1 MALARRCTLF
11 LLLVLGLAYIAKAAI
26 APTATAGPK
35 CKNAFP
41 QRPLC
46 KFVDS
51 LTTRVIPTL
60 DGTKP
65 LTIGAYQIYQKFH
78 RDLPATKQYAY
89 GTSQK
94 TASYPGPTIVAKVG
108 IDTTV
113 TWENHLP
120 RQHAHVHRRPHA
132 HHGLQVPQAGHP
144 HGHGGSQQ
152 SFYDGHPFA
161 WITQYGEKGPTYATN
176 VYKYVND
183 EASTIWYHDH
193 MAGLTRLNVAAGL
206 AGLYIIT
213 DPEVE
218 SKFTWLPPASRT
230 VPLAIAD
237 RLFFANGS
245 VNYPNVGIVP
255 NVHPNWI
262 PEYLGDTNM
271 VNGVVWPYLKV
282 RPAMYRFKMLGA
294 ANARF
299 YNLQFVCAQRGDY
312 PNFVPPLR
320 GKIATDGGYLPKPVY
335 SKSLLLVPGARQDVL
350 VDFSNLPDTCKDVIL
365 QNLAAAPFPAGVTA
379 DRDTGLV
386 MRFVITNRKRFP
398 APKIPS
404 SISYLPPINYKNIQK
419 VRWHRLVE
427 EMDPKTNLPVRVT
440 IDNLG
445 FADPIRDYPK
455 QGTNELWHIINLS
468 ADAHPMHFHLVD
480 HRPVSRRPFDVAAF
494 QAGKCAFRGKKL
506 PTCWT
511 GPRLRIDPTEDGL
524 KDTTTAYP
532 GQVLTLWF
540 GWHDGNGK
548 PFPFDVTVGPGYVYH
563 CHMLDHEDN
572 DMMRP
577 FKVIKGARAAG
588 TPGKVWISR
597 VMYPFGNKDNF
608 VEEPRV
614 VQSENHGWQKV
625 TNVKKQRRQEQKD
638 SKKPSAAG
646 KSAGGKGSIGQ
657 SVFSSLEDESKQ
669 RRARIEARAAAA
681 AAAEREAE
689 RAEYD
694 ADDDDDDD
702 EEREAKAPAA
712 AEPKK
717 PKKPKKPKV
726 TVLEAATAIKVD
738 ELSAFLVEI
747 SESFAG
753 MPDVQLMRC
762 ADFFARA
769 FSAVLPSQLNIPK
782 IIRDSSLAKALDE
795 VRTTASEWLAE
806 RPADALAKFLVTLVR
821 SALEDVLPVGKV
833 AKGTAAQPLTPPKAK
848 VGMLVLLVLLLRRRP
863 DVMLQAADSIRT
875 DPGCLGQDRLP
886 VLAWMYG
893 QVAVVDL
900 VSGMALLV
908 SNLMPFTSGKQGSPV
923 GRDVTLTYFQ
933 TVLLR
938 GNERKARA
946 VLLNGAFRKG
956 ERLVPY
962 STLDQFLRLAFPPAS
977 ARTKATDRFTALYP
991 LLKDITLAGSGRTK
1005 STKAVATMLLPL
1017 MFRAAGE
1024 EPEALAQEASSL
1036 FVWCL
1041 AENPDCYLQW
1051 ERHHAEDHATS
1062 TLLLTYVLRS
1072 WPTVKTQLAPFD
1084 PLRKFLA
1091 SIRKKVCSAC
1101 CAVCVMLA
1109 VGQCAGHSPLLLC
1122 PLLISPTLSCSTL
1135 RSKPLLLQPLLVP
1148 SASPAPSQQHIAAL
1162 EELDE
1167 GQITQK
1173 KDIQSA
1179 YAHIAA
1185 LEELDEGQIARKKD
1199 IQSADATARKLQGKV
1214 AAGGSCVVVSAALMA
1229 VAAAAAYAA
1238 FNLPPQG
1245 EFNLDIDAVLAL
1257 LKGN

>member
-113 TWENHLP
+113 TWENHLLDNTHMFTVDP
-120 RQHAHVHRRPHA
+120 TLIMGYKYPKRGIPMVAHR
-132 HHGLQVPQAGHP
+132 
-144 HGHGGSQQ
+144 HGGSQQ

-320 GKIATDGGYLPKPVY
+320 GKVLDIISIATDGGYLPKPVY

-511 GPRLRIDPTEDGL
+511 GPRVRIDPTEDGL

-577 FKVIKGARAAG
+577 FKVIKSSVARNRK
-588 TPGKVWISR
+588 TQRSR
-597 VMYPFGNKDNF
+597 
-608 VEEPRV
+608 
-614 VQSENHGWQKV
+614 QLQENPQV
-625 TNVKKQRRQEQKD
+625 
-638 SKKPSAAG
+638 
-646 KSAGGKGSIGQ
+646 GKGSIGQ

-782 IIRDSSLAKALDE
+782 IIRDSSLAKALDLPWNDIPEE

-848 VGMLVLLVLLLRRRP
+848 VRLY
-863 DVMLQAADSIRT
+863 
-875 DPGCLGQDRLP
+875 DRL
-886 VLAWMYG
+886 LCG
-893 QVAVVDL
+893 SGGS

-962 STLDQFLRLAFPPAS
+962 STLDQFLRLAFPPSLCPHQGHRPAS
-977 ARTKATDRFTALYP
+977 LHSTRFLRISRSQARAEPK
-991 LLKDITLAGSGRTK
+991 
-1005 STKAVATMLLPL
+1005 
-1017 MFRAAGE
+1017 
-1024 EPEALAQEASSL
+1024 PEALAQEASSL

-1122 PLLISPTLSCSTL
+1122 P
-1135 RSKPLLLQPLLVP
+1135 
-1148 SASPAPSQQHIAAL
+1148 
-1162 EELDE
+1162 
-1167 GQITQK
+1167 
-1173 KDIQSA
+1173 
-1179 YAHIAA
+1179 HIAA

>member
-113 TWENHLP
+113 TWENHLLDNTHMFTVDP
-120 RQHAHVHRRPHA
+120 TLIMGYKYPKRGIPMVAHR
-132 HHGLQVPQAGHP
+132 
-144 HGHGGSQQ
+144 HGGSQQ

-320 GKIATDGGYLPKPVY
+320 GKVLDIISIATDGGYLPKPVY

-511 GPRLRIDPTEDGL
+511 GPRVRIDPTEDGL

-577 FKVIKGARAAG
+577 FKVIK
-588 TPGKVWISR
+588 
-597 VMYPFGNKDNF
+597 
-608 VEEPRV
+608 
-614 VQSENHGWQKV
+614 
-625 TNVKKQRRQEQKD
+625 
-638 SKKPSAAG
+638 
-646 KSAGGKGSIGQ
+646 
-657 SVFSSLEDESKQ
+657 
-669 RRARIEARAAAA
+669 
-681 AAAEREAE
+681 
-689 RAEYD
+689 
-694 ADDDDDDD
+694 
-702 EEREAKAPAA
+702 
-712 AEPKK
+712 
-717 PKKPKKPKV
+717 
-726 TVLEAATAIKVD
+726 
-738 ELSAFLVEI
+738 
-747 SESFAG
+747 
-753 MPDVQLMRC
+753 
-762 ADFFARA
+762 
-769 FSAVLPSQLNIPK
+769 
-782 IIRDSSLAKALDE
+782 
-795 VRTTASEWLAE
+795 
-806 RPADALAKFLVTLVR
+806 
-821 SALEDVLPVGKV
+821 
-833 AKGTAAQPLTPPKAK
+833 
-848 VGMLVLLVLLLRRRP
+848 
-863 DVMLQAADSIRT
+863 
-875 DPGCLGQDRLP
+875 
-886 VLAWMYG
+886 
-893 QVAVVDL
+893 
-900 VSGMALLV
+900 
-908 SNLMPFTSGKQGSPV
+908 
-923 GRDVTLTYFQ
+923 
-933 TVLLR
+933 
-938 GNERKARA
+938 
-946 VLLNGAFRKG
+946 
-956 ERLVPY
+956 
-962 STLDQFLRLAFPPAS
+962 
-977 ARTKATDRFTALYP
+977 
-991 LLKDITLAGSGRTK
+991 
-1005 STKAVATMLLPL
+1005 
-1017 MFRAAGE
+1017 
-1024 EPEALAQEASSL
+1024 
-1036 FVWCL
+1036 
-1041 AENPDCYLQW
+1041 
-1051 ERHHAEDHATS
+1051 
-1062 TLLLTYVLRS
+1062 
-1072 WPTVKTQLAPFD
+1072 
-1084 PLRKFLA
+1084 
-1091 SIRKKVCSAC
+1091 
-1101 CAVCVMLA
+1101 
-1109 VGQCAGHSPLLLC
+1109 
-1122 PLLISPTLSCSTL
+1122 
-1135 RSKPLLLQPLLVP
+1135 
-1148 SASPAPSQQHIAAL
+1148 
-1162 EELDE
+1162 
-1167 GQITQK
+1167 
-1173 KDIQSA
+1173 
-1179 YAHIAA
+1179 
-1185 LEELDEGQIARKKD
+1185 
-1199 IQSADATARKLQGKV
+1199 
-1214 AAGGSCVVVSAALMA
+1214 
-1229 VAAAAAYAA
+1229 
-1238 FNLPPQG
+1238 
-1245 EFNLDIDAVLAL
+1245 
-1257 LKGN
+1257 

>member
-1 MALARRCTLF
+1 MAD
-11 LLLVLGLAYIAKAAI
+11 
-26 APTATAGPK
+26 
-35 CKNAFP
+35 
-41 QRPLC
+41 
-46 KFVDS
+46 FVD
-51 LTTRVIPTL
+51 
-60 DGTKP
+60 
-65 LTIGAYQIYQKFH
+65 
-78 RDLPATKQYAY
+78 
-89 GTSQK
+89 
-94 TASYPGPTIVAKVG
+94 
-108 IDTTV
+108 
-113 TWENHLP
+113 
-120 RQHAHVHRRPHA
+120 
-132 HHGLQVPQAGHP
+132 
-144 HGHGGSQQ
+144 
-152 SFYDGHPFA
+152 
-161 WITQYGEKGPTYATN
+161 
-176 VYKYVND
+176 
-183 EASTIWYHDH
+183 
-193 MAGLTRLNVAAGL
+193 
-206 AGLYIIT
+206 
-213 DPEVE
+213 
-218 SKFTWLPPASRT
+218 
-230 VPLAIAD
+230 
-237 RLFFANGS
+237 
-245 VNYPNVGIVP
+245 
-255 NVHPNWI
+255 
-262 PEYLGDTNM
+262 
-271 VNGVVWPYLKV
+271 
-282 RPAMYRFKMLGA
+282 
-294 ANARF
+294 
-299 YNLQFVCAQRGDY
+299 
-312 PNFVPPLR
+312 
-320 GKIATDGGYLPKPVY
+320 
-335 SKSLLLVPGARQDVL
+335 
-350 VDFSNLPDTCKDVIL
+350 
-365 QNLAAAPFPAGVTA
+365 
-379 DRDTGLV
+379 
-386 MRFVITNRKRFP
+386 
-398 APKIPS
+398 
-404 SISYLPPINYKNIQK
+404 
-419 VRWHRLVE
+419 
-427 EMDPKTNLPVRVT
+427 
-440 IDNLG
+440 
-445 FADPIRDYPK
+445 
-455 QGTNELWHIINLS
+455 
-468 ADAHPMHFHLVD
+468 
-480 HRPVSRRPFDVAAF
+480 
-494 QAGKCAFRGKKL
+494 
-506 PTCWT
+506 
-511 GPRLRIDPTEDGL
+511 
-524 KDTTTAYP
+524 
-532 GQVLTLWF
+532 
-540 GWHDGNGK
+540 
-548 PFPFDVTVGPGYVYH
+548 
-563 CHMLDHEDN
+563 
-572 DMMRP
+572 
-577 FKVIKGARAAG
+577 
-588 TPGKVWISR
+588 
-597 VMYPFGNKDNF
+597 
-608 VEEPRV
+608 EPRV

-625 TNVKKQRRQEQKD
+625 TNVKKQRRQEQKE
-638 SKKPSAAG
+638 SKKPSTAG

-681 AAAEREAE
+681 EAAEREAE

-738 ELSAFLVEI
+738 ELSAFLIEI
-747 SESFAG
+747 SDSFAG

-769 FSAVLPSQLNIPK
+769 FSAVLPSQLNLPK
-782 IIRDSSLAKALDE
+782 IIRDSSLAKALDLPWNDIPEE

-1062 TLLLTYVLRS
+1062 TLVLTSVLRS

-1091 SIRKKVCSAC
+1091 SIRKKLAPFDPLRKFLAAIRKKLRAAC
-1101 CAVCVMLA
+1101 CALCMLA
-1109 VGQCAGHSPLLLC
+1109 ILPCSRAPVPLTDTVLPHSH
-1122 PLLISPTLSCSTL
+1122 STL
-1135 RSKPLLLQPLLVP
+1135 VP
-1148 SASPAPSQQHIAAL
+1148 YVLPSSLAVQ
-1162 EELDE
+1162 
-1167 GQITQK
+1167 
-1173 KDIQSA
+1173 
-1179 YAHIAA
+1179 HIAA

-1199 IQSADATARKLQGKV
+1199 IQSADAAARKLQGKV
-1214 AAGGSCVVVSAALMA
+1214 AAGGSCVVVSAALVA

-1238 FNLPPQG
+1238 YNLPPQG

-1257 LKGN
+1257 FKGN

>member
-1 MALARRCTLF
+1 MA
-11 LLLVLGLAYIAKAAI
+11 
-26 APTATAGPK
+26 
-35 CKNAFP
+35 
-41 QRPLC
+41 
-46 KFVDS
+46 D
-51 LTTRVIPTL
+51 
-60 DGTKP
+60 
-65 LTIGAYQIYQKFH
+65 
-78 RDLPATKQYAY
+78 
-89 GTSQK
+89 
-94 TASYPGPTIVAKVG
+94 
-108 IDTTV
+108 
-113 TWENHLP
+113 
-120 RQHAHVHRRPHA
+120 
-132 HHGLQVPQAGHP
+132 
-144 HGHGGSQQ
+144 
-152 SFYDGHPFA
+152 
-161 WITQYGEKGPTYATN
+161 
-176 VYKYVND
+176 
-183 EASTIWYHDH
+183 
-193 MAGLTRLNVAAGL
+193 
-206 AGLYIIT
+206 
-213 DPEVE
+213 
-218 SKFTWLPPASRT
+218 
-230 VPLAIAD
+230 
-237 RLFFANGS
+237 
-245 VNYPNVGIVP
+245 
-255 NVHPNWI
+255 
-262 PEYLGDTNM
+262 
-271 VNGVVWPYLKV
+271 
-282 RPAMYRFKMLGA
+282 
-294 ANARF
+294 
-299 YNLQFVCAQRGDY
+299 
-312 PNFVPPLR
+312 
-320 GKIATDGGYLPKPVY
+320 
-335 SKSLLLVPGARQDVL
+335 
-350 VDFSNLPDTCKDVIL
+350 
-365 QNLAAAPFPAGVTA
+365 
-379 DRDTGLV
+379 
-386 MRFVITNRKRFP
+386 
-398 APKIPS
+398 
-404 SISYLPPINYKNIQK
+404 
-419 VRWHRLVE
+419 
-427 EMDPKTNLPVRVT
+427 
-440 IDNLG
+440 
-445 FADPIRDYPK
+445 
-455 QGTNELWHIINLS
+455 
-468 ADAHPMHFHLVD
+468 
-480 HRPVSRRPFDVAAF
+480 
-494 QAGKCAFRGKKL
+494 
-506 PTCWT
+506 
-511 GPRLRIDPTEDGL
+511 
-524 KDTTTAYP
+524 
-532 GQVLTLWF
+532 
-540 GWHDGNGK
+540 
-548 PFPFDVTVGPGYVYH
+548 
-563 CHMLDHEDN
+563 
-572 DMMRP
+572 
-577 FKVIKGARAAG
+577 
-588 TPGKVWISR
+588 
-597 VMYPFGNKDNF
+597 F

-726 TVLEAATAIKVD
+726 TVLEACDSDQSGRIVRVPCRD
-738 ELSAFLVEI
+738 L
-747 SESFAG
+747 G

-782 IIRDSSLAKALDE
+782 IIRDSSLAKALDLPWNDIPEE

-848 VGMLVLLVLLLRRRP
+848 
-863 DVMLQAADSIRT
+863 
-875 DPGCLGQDRLP
+875 
-886 VLAWMYG
+886 
-893 QVAVVDL
+893 VAVVDL

-1122 PLLISPTLSCSTL
+1122 P
-1135 RSKPLLLQPLLVP
+1135 
-1148 SASPAPSQQHIAAL
+1148 
-1162 EELDE
+1162 
-1167 GQITQK
+1167 
-1173 KDIQSA
+1173 
-1179 YAHIAA
+1179 HIAA